1 MTSPR
6 PRSIFV
12 GFPVKERVDVR
23 VNFASMEI
31 VLRVDAIKLGAF
43 RVLTLMV
50 EKFPV
55 TACIVFVDML
65 IEEMEVASKYG
76 VLMKSVAVKEVA
88 VFIAV
93 DIIVPATKLL
103 TCKEEIKTEFLAA
116 RTKLPLSPVIYA
128 IAPELPE
135 VVWFPNIWSPWTAMS
150 S

>member
-1 MTSPR
+1 
-6 PRSIFV
+6 
-12 GFPVKERVDVR
+12 
-23 VNFASMEI
+23 
-31 VLRVDAIKLGAF
+31 
-43 RVLTLMV
+43 
-50 EKFPV
+50 
-55 TACIVFVDML
+55 
-65 IEEMEVASKYG
+65 MEVASKYG

-103 TCKEEIKTEFLAA
+103 TSKEDMKTEFLAA
-116 RTKLPLSPVIYA
+116 RIKLPLSPVIYA